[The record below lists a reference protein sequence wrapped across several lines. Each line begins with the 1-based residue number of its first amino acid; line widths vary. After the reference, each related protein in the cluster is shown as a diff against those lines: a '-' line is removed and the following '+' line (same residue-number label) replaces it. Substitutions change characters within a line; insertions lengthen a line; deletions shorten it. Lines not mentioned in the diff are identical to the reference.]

1 VGIYPEGVRVPPEND
16 GKAEEIEEKRA
27 TKKRKRKEKPNRVKK
42 SRTAYNFFF
51 KDELAHIRRLF
62 EHRQQQSSRSV
73 AETDISND
81 ALLDRITNPNGTFNV
96 HECRTVIGE
105 RWKTVDPQR
114 LGRYQDMA
122 DEDRERYQREKM
134 ASKKLRKRS
143 DDESPTT
150 EQNVK
155 DEECATMEE
164 GNDTVEETTTQTP
177 QYESGRWICPVC
189 TLRNKWSDYVCSACL
204 TPFAPPSKRRPN
216 KNVGSSRR

>member
-1 VGIYPEGVRVPPEND
+1 MHVARVETLLEASYEVVSYHKLCKRKVGHKTKQVCSVSNESLCSSIFFSTTMASPPATSGSSLSTLRARELYRYWSFYGDRATVGIYPEGVRVPPEND

-114 LGRYQDMA
+114 
-122 DEDRERYQREKM
+122 
-134 ASKKLRKRS
+134 
-143 DDESPTT
+143 
-150 EQNVK
+150 
-155 DEECATMEE
+155 
-164 GNDTVEETTTQTP
+164 
-177 QYESGRWICPVC
+177 
-189 TLRNKWSDYVCSACL
+189 
-204 TPFAPPSKRRPN
+204 
-216 KNVGSSRR
+216 